1 LFDRVAPVEEKVEVI
16 AKRLYGARGV
26 EWTPEAKARMEQ
38 FRVAG
43 FGRLPVCMAKTHLSL
58 SHDPRALG
66 APSGF
71 VLPVTEVRLAAGAGY
86 VTVLTG
92 AISTM
97 PGLPSNA
104 RFREIDLRDDGTV
117 VGLT

>member
-1 LFDRVAPVEEKVEVI
+1 M
-16 AKRLYGARGV
+16 
-26 EWTPEAKARMEQ
+26 EWTPEASARLEQ
-38 FRVAG
+38 FRGAG
-43 FGRLPVCMAKTHLSL
+43 FGQLPVCMAKTHLSL
-58 SHDPRALG
+58 SHDPKALG

-97 PGLPSNA
+97 PGLPSKA
-104 RFREIDLRDDGTV
+104 KFREIDLMGDGTV